1 MTKSSLTLILT
12 FCVSLGAACAHDDFV
27 GPRPGER
34 VLTRLEITPDKIVL
48 PPRGSSQLTIKAW
61 DQFGT
66 PMLQG
71 VEWADKTSYLSG
83 SPQVVQVSSSGLVT
97 AVALGT
103 AEVAATLT
111 LGGVTRT
118 TSTVVTVAE
127 PAFPP
132 GVYDLTAP
140 VSHFDDAWGDLTDYR
155 FTGVI
160 TFPRDAAEGTWEN
173 FRLID
178 PTGKPSDWVGSGTLT
193 TYIAR
198 GEAFIDLVANGFH
211 FSLIAPVQDAL
222 DSRLVRGRWECC
234 ASTSGTFTAIRR
246 E

>member
-27 GPRPGER
+27 GPRPGQQ
-34 VLTRLEITPDKIVL
+34 VLTRLEIIPDKLVL
-48 PPRGSSQLTIKAW
+48 PTRSSSQLTIKAW

-83 SPQVVQVSSSGLVT
+83 SPQIAEVSSSGLVT

-111 LGGVTRT
+111 LGGVTST
-118 TSTVVTVAE
+118 TSTSVTVAE

-132 GVYDLTAP
+132 GVYDLALSRERGKTL
-140 VSHFDDAWGDLTDYR
+140 DLSIQPGSPP
-155 FTGVI
+155 TGHVAVPSPPTSQGAKLLSI
-160 TFPRDAAEGTWEN
+160 SSRMAFTFP
-173 FRLID
+173 
-178 PTGKPSDWVGSGTLT
+178 
-193 TYIAR
+193 
-198 GEAFIDLVANGFH
+198 
-211 FSLIAPVQDAL
+211 
-222 DSRLVRGRWECC
+222 
-234 ASTSGTFTAIRR
+234 
-246 E
+246 